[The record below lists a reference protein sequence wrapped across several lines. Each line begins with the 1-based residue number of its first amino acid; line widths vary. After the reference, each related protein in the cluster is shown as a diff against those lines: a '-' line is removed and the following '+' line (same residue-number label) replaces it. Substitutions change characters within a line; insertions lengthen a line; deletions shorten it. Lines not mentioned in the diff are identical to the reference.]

1 MQSDD
6 NPFRC
11 ATFIEM
17 DTWWA
22 DIDDSL
28 TKEQKHVCSDA
39 ALDMLSEKLNAWI
52 TGAGAVCINL
62 RPDASIRVGIDSPG
76 GNLNGMAWLSVPL
89 RDVVLSAAHDDPNS
103 EIAPML
109 RKLADEAERIAK
121 EEHNQ

>member
-6 NPFRC
+6 NPFRD
-11 ATFIEM
+11 ATFTEM

-22 DIDDSL
+22 YIDDSL
-28 TKEQKHVCSDA
+28 TKEQRRVCSEA
-39 ALDMLSEKLNAWI
+39 ALDVLSEKLNAWI
-52 TGAGAVCINL
+52 TGEGAVCVNL

-76 GNLNGMAWLSVPL
+76 GDLNGMAWLSVPL

-121 EEHNQ
+121 EA